1 MYNLKKLKDNL
12 SQILALT
19 EKNLKLQ
26 TRFKFHIIFRVINPI
41 IALMIP
47 LVLMGTLFRFNSQ
60 FGPWTVEN
68 FIVYQFIAYQILLL
82 RRLTAVFSEQFRTE
96 KYWKTLPALIVGPF
110 TRFNLLFGI
119 FFSHIVMIAIPFT
132 MVFTINLIF
141 FPIDFLTILFMLL
154 EYLLIALIM
163 SGIGLML
170 GIFAI
175 SFENLYPVLGF
186 LLNFVFLFSC
196 VSFPYQIFPTFIQ
209 NIINLNPLYY
219 IFDLLRLTWIE
230 NNIFITLTTHQFNF
244 YILVSSAIILPFV
257 GVYVFN
263 ITYKKFGI
271 TGY

>member
-1 MYNLKKLKDNL
+1 MLNLKAVKDNL

-19 EKNLKLQ
+19 EKNIKLQ
-26 TRFKFHIIFRVINPI
+26 TRYKFHIIFAVINPI

-60 FGPWTVEN
+60 FGPWTAQN
-68 FIVYQFIAYQILLL
+68 FIIYQFIAYQILLL
-82 RRLTAVFSEQFRTE
+82 RRLNSVFPQEFRTE

-110 TRFNLLFGI
+110 NRFNLLFGI
-119 FFSHIVMIAIPFT
+119 FFSHIVMISIPFT
-132 MVFTINLIF
+132 MVFIINFIF
-141 FPIDFLTILFMLL
+141 FPIDFLTILFMLI

-163 SGIGLML
+163 SGVGLML

-196 VSFPYQIFPTFIQ
+196 ISFPYQIFPTFIQ
-209 NIINLNPLYY
+209 SIINLNPLYY
-219 IFDLLRLTWIE
+219 IFDFLRLTWIE
-230 NNIFITLTTHQFNF
+230 NNIFITLSTHQLNL
-244 YILVSSAIILPFV
+244 YILLSGAIILPFI

-263 ITYKKFGI
+263 VTYKKFGI